1 MIEPAHSAKIAPG
14 ANGVFKP
21 MIVIGGQIS
30 GTWARTLRGTQ
41 LTVSL
46 HPFAAGER
54 VAEQVEPEVARYR
67 RFLGLPSAD
76 VGVSG

>member
-1 MIEPAHSAKIAPG
+1 VLDPAHSDRIAPG

-21 MIVIGGQIS
+21 MIVVGGQIA

-46 HPFAAGER
+46 DPFAAGR
-54 VAEQVEPEVARYR
+54 RLAELVEPEVVRYR
-67 RFLGLPSAD
+67 RFLGLPPAD
-76 VGVSG
+76 AGVGG